1 MPARRGATKPK
12 ARGELNRPP
21 LISARPLFRLVDHG
35 DPIRIDPAAVGAAGD
50 RWIDGFLQANQ
61 TQLRRLDLRTDV
73 ETRSGVRLL
82 VHPGSYIG
90 AVPLVSP
97 ATRRV
102 AAGLLVEP
110 RFRWAA
116 LGSVLQATGFAV
128 EPRLG
133 QAPLVPGSA
142 REVPPWLLAAPVLNR
157 LEGLLRHLRRGFV
170 ERSEV
175 RASPRGRI
183 EWTQWSR
190 RNLANGQ
197 WGRLPCSFPDLG
209 DDPQLLS
216 AIRWTLA
223 RLEQNL
229 TQQRDSPPARALNE
243 RIRVMNHHLG
253 PGPSER
259 PSPWNQPQTGSA
271 WLAEALQAMGWIAE
285 ERGLGGARSLD
296 GLAWDLEVDQVWE
309 AWVAAFVRD
318 LAPQLGLN
326 WVDVSELQQCLNWQG
341 NLHSMG
347 ALIPDAGL
355 RNAGRMIWVDAKYKA
370 HLSLLARY
378 GWRGLNH
385 AVRDAHRADLHQA
398 LAYSALSS
406 ADQIESILAYP
417 QLGELGDEPRQ
428 QVAIATLASGRR
440 RIRLIL
446 AGLPFGFRS
455 PSQRDRALSSW
466 RALLRRVEIPT
477 EQLAD

>member
-1 MPARRGATKPK
+1 MPARRGAQKPK
-12 ARGELNRPP
+12 ARGELTRPP
-21 LISARPLFRLVDHG
+21 PLNARPLFRLVDHG
-35 DPIRIDPAAVGAAGD
+35 DPIRIEPAAVGAAGD

-61 TQLRRLDLRTDV
+61 IQLRRLDLRTDV
-73 ETRSGVRLL
+73 ETRGGVRLL
-82 VHPGSYIG
+82 VHPGSHIG

-110 RFRWAA
+110 RFRWSA

-133 QAPLVPGSA
+133 QAALVPGSA

-157 LEGLLRHLRRGFV
+157 LEALLRYLRRGFV
-170 ERSEV
+170 ERTEV
-175 RASPRGRI
+175 RTSPRGRI
-183 EWTQWSR
+183 EWTQWAQ

-197 WGRLPCSFPDLG
+197 WSRLPCSFPDLD

-229 TQQRDSPPARALNE
+229 AQQRDSPPARALSA
-243 RIRVMNHHLG
+243 RIRLLNHDLG
-253 PGPSER
+253 PGPSQR

-271 WLAEALQAMGWIAE
+271 WLTDALQAMGWIAE

-296 GLAWDLEVDQVWE
+296 GLAWDLEADQVWE

-318 LAPQLGLN
+318 LAPQLGLT
-326 WVDVSELQQCLNWQG
+326 WVGASEVQHRLNWQG
-341 NLHSMG
+341 SLSSMG
-347 ALIPDAGL
+347 ALIPDTGL
-355 RNAGRMIWVDAKYKA
+355 RSAERMIWVDAKYKA
-370 HLSLLARY
+370 HLALLARY
-378 GWRGLNH
+378 GWSGLKD

-406 ADQIESILAYP
+406 ADQIDSVLAYP
-417 QLGELGDEPRQ
+417 QLGDEHHFR
-428 QVAIATLASGRR
+428 ATIATLTSGRR
-440 RIRLIL
+440 QVRLIL

-455 PSQRDRALSSW
+455 PSQRDLALSTW
-466 RALLRRVEIPT
+466 RKVLGRSEGGG
-477 EQLAD
+477 

>member
-1 MPARRGATKPK
+1 MPARRGAQKPK
-12 ARGELNRPP
+12 TRGELTRPP
-21 LISARPLFRLVDHG
+21 PLNARPLFRLVDHG
-35 DPIRIDPAAVGAAGD
+35 DPIRIEPAAVGAAGD

-61 TQLRRLDLRTDV
+61 AQLRRLDLRTDV
-73 ETRSGVRLL
+73 ETRGGVRLL
-82 VHPGSYIG
+82 VHPGSHIG

-110 RFRWAA
+110 RFRWSA

-157 LEGLLRHLRRGFV
+157 LEALLRHLRRGFV
-170 ERSEV
+170 ERTEV
-175 RASPRGRI
+175 RTSPRGRI
-183 EWTQWSR
+183 EWTQWAQR
-190 RNLANGQ
+190 HLANGQ
-197 WGRLPCSFPDLG
+197 WSRLPCSFPDLD

-229 TQQRDSPPARALNE
+229 AQQRDAPPARALSE
-243 RIRVMNHHLG
+243 RIRLLNHDLG
-253 PGPSER
+253 PGPSQR

-271 WLAEALQAMGWIAE
+271 WLADALQAMGWIAE

-296 GLAWDLEVDQVWE
+296 GLAWDLEADQVWE

-318 LAPQLGLN
+318 LAPQLGLS
-326 WVDVSELQQCLNWQG
+326 WVGASEVQHRLNWQG
-341 NLHSMG
+341 SLSSMG
-347 ALIPDAGL
+347 ALIPDTGL
-355 RNAGRMIWVDAKYKA
+355 RSAERMIWVDAKYKA

-378 GWRGLNH
+378 GWNGLKD
-385 AVRDAHRADLHQA
+385 AVRAAHRADLHQA

-406 ADQIESILAYP
+406 TDQIDSVLAYP
-417 QLGELGDEPRQ
+417 QLGTLGDEHRPH
-428 QVAIATLASGRR
+428 ATIATLASGRR
-440 RIRLIL
+440 RIRLVL

-455 PSQRDRALSSW
+455 PRQRDRALSSW
-466 RALLRRVEIPT
+466 RKLLGRSEDRG
-477 EQLAD
+477 